1 MAQHELL
8 AQQALQ
14 ALGSGEAEKAR
25 TLLEE
30 ALSIERRADIVNALG
45 VVMLQLG
52 EPEEALK
59 LIKESVDKAWEA
71 NAEPHIIAHFT
82 LGLAAAHEDCDQP
95 LQALAVYEEVLEGD
109 SRNGRA
115 VGGRAN
121 LKLALGRVEEGCA
134 ELRAYVEQGHDD
146 EEYLGAAQAFLEAL
160 DKAKTEGLDPYVLLV
175 AHRESYVGFFD
186 EKANEM
192 AQEGWMAECARMH
205 RDAEGRVVPLIPQG
219 ARPYAAVRVDLVD
232 PSTGNA
238 GQIGDQPMIV
248 AVAGY
253 EALARAPIALAVP
266 EVPFSLRVSTQCP
279 WDQMGVNV
287 LVSSGKAVEIV
298 EPELAAWYN
307 DGFNGRFGEKERGRF
322 HYISDPIVTRN
333 ERAVTFHVDLGRT
346 NMLALESLIDRM
358 VELHKRHPL
367 EQMLLGRG
375 HLDA

>member
-30 ALSIERRADIVNALG
+30 AASIERRADIVNALG
-45 VVMLQLG
+45 IVTLQLG

-59 LIKESVDKAWEA
+59 LMRESVDKAWEA

-95 LQALAVYEEVLEGD
+95 LEALGVYETVLD
-109 SRNGRA
+109 ADARNGRA
-115 VGGRAN
+115 IAGRAN

-134 ELRAYVEQGHDD
+134 ELRAYVAQGLDD

-160 DKAKTEGLDPYVLLV
+160 DKAKAEGLDPYTLLL

-186 EKANEM
+186 EKAKEM
-192 AQEGWMAECARMH
+192 EEQGWMAECARMH
-205 RDAEGRVVPLIPQG
+205 RDAEERVVPLIPQG

-253 EALARAPIALAVP
+253 EALAHAPIALPVP
-266 EVPFSLRVSTQCP
+266 GVPFPLRVSTQCP
-279 WDQMGVNV
+279 WDQLGINV
-287 LVSSGKAVEIV
+287 LVCSGDAVEIV
-298 EPELAAWYN
+298 EPELAAWYT
-307 DGFNGRFGEKERGRF
+307 DGYNGRFGEKERGRF
-322 HYISDPIVTRN
+322 HYISDPIVTRQN
-333 ERAVTFHVDLGRT
+333 RAVTFHVDLGRAT
-346 NMLALESLIDRM
+346 MLALESLIDRL
-358 VELHKRHPL
+358 VQLHQRHPL
-367 EQMLLGRG
+367 GQVLLGRG